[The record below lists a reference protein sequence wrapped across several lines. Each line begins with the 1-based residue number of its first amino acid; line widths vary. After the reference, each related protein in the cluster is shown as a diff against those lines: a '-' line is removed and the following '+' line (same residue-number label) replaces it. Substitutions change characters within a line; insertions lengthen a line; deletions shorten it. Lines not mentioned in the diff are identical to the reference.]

1 MKRFLLHIVLFLII
15 LIVSG
20 FIILCQADGHTD
32 AFYTKFT
39 TKKQNA
45 LIIGSSRAA
54 QGIQPKVINNLISN
68 LSIYNYAF
76 SRVHTPYGKPYLSS
90 IQKKLDPNTSNSIFL
105 VEVNPW
111 SISKQKGEELD
122 STYFEEQDSFLG
134 KVKNPNSN
142 PNLTYLLNYYNG
154 RNVEI
159 LTKKGKNYHGETLFV
174 HSDGWFEVKLKDS
187 LERTTSRIK
196 STVKSYKNIRNEYE
210 GKSNVRMAFLI
221 KTIQF
226 LHEHGSVYLI
236 RLPVND
242 DMLQIENSLMPRF
255 DSDIM
260 ELSRML
266 NTPYINL
273 MPSRNNYEYTDGHH
287 LNYESG
293 QEVSKIIAELIKKE
307 KL

>member
-1 MKRFLLHIVLFLII
+1 MKRFLTHIVLFLILFGISSYLI
-15 LIVSG
+15 LS
-20 FIILCQADGHTD
+20 QADGHTD

-90 IQKKLDPNTSNSIFL
+90 IQKKLDSNTSNGIFL

-111 SISKQKGEELD
+111 SICKQKGEVLD
-122 STYFEEQDSFLG
+122 LTYFKEQDSFLG
-134 KVKNPNSN
+134 EVENPNSN

-154 RNVEI
+154 RYVEI
-159 LTKKGKNYHGETLFV
+159 LTKKGKNHHGETLFV
-174 HSDGWFEVKLKDS
+174 HNDGWFEVKLEDS
-187 LERTTSRIK
+187 PERTISRIK

-210 GKSNVRMAFLI
+210 GKSNIRMDFLM

-226 LHEHGSVYLI
+226 LQEHGSVYLV
-236 RLPVND
+236 RLPINEE
-242 DMLQIENSLMPRF
+242 MLTIENGLLPRF
-255 DSDIM
+255 DSEIMDI
-260 ELSRML
+260 SRML
-266 NTPYINL
+266 NAPYINL
-273 MPSRNNYEYTDGHH
+273 MPSRNNYKYTDGHH